1 MIESGRPKRRV
12 VVTVNISGAE
22 GPRTH
27 IWLYHTNHQPAF
39 IMMMMMGIMYIILI
53 YLYSFVYLALSHQ
66 PPASFYHDDD
76 DYVLYLSCEYI
87 YLYIWLYRTNHQ
99 SAVIL
104 MMIGIIYYVYYI
116 DILIFIWLYH
126 TKHQS
131 ALILMMMTGIMYY
144 VCYIDILI
152 FIYIIGAITPST
164 SQHDDDNQYIM
175 RLRTNSVCLSPN
187 KVIRALFNTNTPP
200 KTPI

>member
-1 MIESGRPKRRV
+1 
-12 VVTVNISGAE
+12 
-22 GPRTH
+22 
-27 IWLYHTNHQPAF
+27 
-39 IMMMMMGIMYIILI
+39 MMMMMMILQHQHNDHDREWQAQEESGGNCK
-53 YLYSFVYLALSHQ
+53 YLRSRGSAHPYLALSHQ